1 MAVCALA
8 LFLVYRASRT
18 DPSGVRKL
26 LEAQATLTKEFGEA
40 LARSAKAVAERDEW
54 MQETLAKFQDR
65 AWDMHVQRDV
75 REFVRIRGLRPFF
88 QDVDSMVGLEIEA
101 IAKNLGV
108 TREQAIAYMRS
119 RVEAP
124 VNHGEQA
131 EQQ

>member
-54 MQETLAKFQDR
+54 MQETLEKFQDR

>member
-18 DPSGVRKL
+18 DPSGVKKL

-54 MQETLAKFQDR
+54 MQETLDKFQDR

-119 RVEAP
+119 RIEAP